1 MGKMKEEH
9 IRFLT
14 EASKPWEDF
23 RTLKVM
29 KLIEDGDAE
38 IRLSQGM
45 SVTAI
50 EKRAELKIRT
60 KTHIDK
66 ILNEHCKKV

>member
-9 IRFLT
+9 IRFLN

-29 KLIEDGDAE
+29 KLIEEGEAE
-38 IRLSQGM
+38 FQQSQGR
-45 SVTAI
+45 SVGAI
-50 EKRAELKIRT
+50 EKRIELKLR
-60 KTHIDK
+60 
-66 ILNEHCKKV
+66 LNKQVNEMLKKCSKE